1 MERKKGQHMNEDKL
15 NQLLADAGYDNVKEF
30 AKAVYNE
37 TLIEIAAEMKRFEF
51 AFGQDTV
58 ESFAAFV
65 RSMKK

>member
-1 MERKKGQHMNEDKL
+1 MEMNERL

-30 AKAVYNE
+30 AKAVRNE
-37 TLIEIAAEMKRFEF
+37 TLLEVADELKRFEF

-58 ESFAAFV
+58 DSFAAFV

>member
-1 MERKKGQHMNEDKL
+1 MNERL

-30 AKAVYNE
+30 AKAVRNE
-37 TLIEIAAEMKRFEF
+37 TLLEVADELKRFEF
-51 AFGQDTV
+51 AFGNDTV

>member
-1 MERKKGQHMNEDKL
+1 MNERL

-30 AKAVYNE
+30 AKAVRNE
-37 TLIEIAAEMKRFEF
+37 TLLEVADELKRFEF

-58 ESFAAFV
+58 DSFAAFV